1 MNLKN
6 NIKWNGT
13 GSEKREKRSTK
24 EGEEEQKD
32 TCVAMYEWNKNWKT
46 YMHHELASRPAVF
59 VYDLT
64 GINRSDQH
72 GWWVQNFN
80 PLCL

>member
-32 TCVAMYEWNKNWKT
+32 TCVAMYE
-46 YMHHELASRPAVF
+46 
-59 VYDLT
+59 
-64 GINRSDQH
+64 
-72 GWWVQNFN
+72 
-80 PLCL
+80 